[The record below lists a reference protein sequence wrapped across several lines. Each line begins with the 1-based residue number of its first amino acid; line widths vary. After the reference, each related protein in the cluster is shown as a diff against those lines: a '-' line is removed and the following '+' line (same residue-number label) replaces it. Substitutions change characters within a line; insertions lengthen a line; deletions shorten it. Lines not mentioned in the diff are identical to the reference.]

1 MNEPTEFTATQRWIW
16 DFVHAN
22 PGSTAREIRRARN
35 KNHTV
40 TKSYVNHYLYHLFH
54 LGHIKKGQPATGS
67 RAPRW
72 YPLISESEK
81 ELTEIETEAPPSK
94 GTRSDSLLSEAQ
106 EAYIKSSKALDRGN
120 ASRHYDLL
128 EQAQRLFQEAS
139 KVKENYLH
147 HWVLNHL
154 RTWDQCPYQRGWEID
169 DKKLREVFKVL
180 HGTANGYEIQ
190 QALYDLVQIGYVDLP
205 IDYPVMYRWH
215 WKVIEDREVALLDSL
230 LDSHVRR
237 KEEIEHLEDWVLAY
251 LRENGGTHQYM
262 IGKQFILSHRPAKL
276 NASPVYETLKA
287 LVDENA
293 IQEWDSAYYLG
304 SDRLIIAM
312 GFSIRT
318 TNCLLNSGIFTA
330 QDLVGKSDDELLA
343 INNFGQKCLDE
354 VHAKLAD

>member
-1 MNEPTEFTATQRWIW
+1 
-16 DFVHAN
+16 
-22 PGSTAREIRRARN
+22 
-35 KNHTV
+35 
-40 TKSYVNHYLYHLFH
+40 
-54 LGHIKKGQPATGS
+54 
-67 RAPRW
+67 
-72 YPLISESEK
+72 
-81 ELTEIETEAPPSK
+81 
-94 GTRSDSLLSEAQ
+94 
-106 EAYIKSSKALDRGN
+106 
-120 ASRHYDLL
+120 
-128 EQAQRLFQEAS
+128 
-139 KVKENYLH
+139 
-147 HWVLNHL
+147 
-154 RTWDQCPYQRGWEID
+154 
-169 DKKLREVFKVL
+169 FKVL

-354 VHAKLAD
+354 VHAKLADYQQSGSIELNISESPTGSNPAWGAGLGAWGFSVRTTNCLIEANILTVDDLLTKYEYELLDLQGFGQKSIGEVKSLLQDKGYALKENSEQDIPELLA